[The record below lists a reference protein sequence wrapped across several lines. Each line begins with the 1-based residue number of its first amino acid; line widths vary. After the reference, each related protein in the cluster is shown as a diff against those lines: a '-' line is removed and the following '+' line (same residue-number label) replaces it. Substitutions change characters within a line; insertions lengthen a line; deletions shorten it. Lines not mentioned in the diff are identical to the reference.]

1 MRAPGRSASIE
12 RRYEVKATDA
22 VVGLTPLHEAQRVV
36 LESTPVLGLEK
47 VSILDALGRT
57 LGEDIMA
64 ERDNPPWDN
73 SAMDGFAVRWEDIKQ
88 EHPVQKPVTLAV
100 IEDVPAGRMPSKT
113 VGAGEAIRIMTG
125 APIPQGADT
134 VLKVDDTEPSAD
146 SVRVFKPEPRGANIR
161 PRGED
166 VRKGDCIIA
175 KGTTI
180 RPGEAG
186 MLAILA
192 KSLVFVHQRPRVAIL
207 STGDELADLD
217 ERFSEEKI
225 INSNSYGIAAAVQE
239 AGGIPLLLG
248 IARDTP
254 AALEEKIVHGL
265 NADIL
270 VLSGG
275 VSMGDYDFT
284 RAVFR
289 AIGAEMNFWKLAIR
303 PGQPLAFGKIRGK
316 LAFGLP
322 GNPVSS
328 MVTFEQLV
336 RPAMLKM
343 GGHRD
348 CGRPVVEAVFQEK
361 FSKRPDRRHF
371 LRGILTREDGVFKVR
386 TTGDQGSGIL
396 TSMVKANCLIDVAA
410 EVERLNPGDLVTV
423 QLLTGEAWRSH
434 ADVARTSGHRLSC
447 C

>member
-1 MRAPGRSASIE
+1 
-12 RRYEVKATDA
+12 VKTAEAMT
-22 VVGLTPLHEAQRVV
+22 GLTQLDEAQKVV
-36 LESTPVLGLEK
+36 LDAAPVLGLEK
-47 VSILDALGRT
+47 TSILDVLGRV
-57 LGEDIMA
+57 LGEDIIA
-64 ERDNPPWDN
+64 ERENPPWDN
-73 SAMDGFAVRWEDIKQ
+73 SAMDGFAVRWDDIKQ
-88 EHPVQKPVTLAV
+88 EQAIQKAVTLSI
-100 IEDVPAGRMPSKT
+100 IEDVPAGTMPSKA
-113 VGAGEAIRIMTG
+113 VGPGQAIRIMTG

-134 VLKVDDTEPSAD
+134 VLKVEDTEHTPH
-146 SVRVFKPEPRGANIR
+146 SVRVFKAEPKGANIR
-161 PRGED
+161 PQGED
-166 VRKGDCIIA
+166 VRKGECIIA
-175 KGTTI
+175 KGTRI
-180 RPGEAG
+180 RPSEAG

-192 KSLVFVHQRPRVAIL
+192 KSFVFVYQRPRVAIL

-254 AALEEKIVHGL
+254 AALKEKISQGL

-284 RAVFR
+284 KTVFHEL
-289 AIGAEMNFWKLAIR
+289 GAEMHFWKLAIR
-303 PGQPLAFGKIRGK
+303 PGQPLAFGKIHGK

-336 RPAMLKM
+336 RPAVLKM
-343 GGHRD
+343 SGCRSY
-348 CGRPVVEAVFQEK
+348 GRPVVQAIFQGT
-361 FSKRPDRRHF
+361 FSKRGDRRHF
-371 LRGILTREDGVFKVR
+371 LRGILTNEEGVFKVR

-396 TSMVKANCLIDVAA
+396 TSMVKANCLIDVPV
-410 EVERLNPGDLVTV
+410 EVERINTGDEVVV
-423 QLLTGEAWRSH
+423 QLLNGEAWPTPTEQVHGS
-434 ADVARTSGHRLSC
+434 APRLSC

>member
-1 MRAPGRSASIE
+1 M
-12 RRYEVKATDA
+12 KAVDA
-22 VVGLTPLHEAQRVV
+22 ITGLTKLHEAQHVV
-36 LESTPVLGLEK
+36 LHAATVLGVEK
-47 VSILDALGRT
+47 VSILDALGRV
-57 LGEDIMA
+57 LAEDIVA
-64 ERDNPPWDN
+64 NRDNPPWDN

-88 EHPVQKPVTLAV
+88 EHSIQKPVSLAV
-100 IEDVPAGRMPSKT
+100 IEDVPAGMMPSKE
-113 VGAGEAIRIMTG
+113 VGSGQAIRIMTG
-125 APIPQGADT
+125 APIPRGADT
-134 VLKVDDTEPSAD
+134 VLKVEDTEATPQ
-146 SVRVFKPEPRGANIR
+146 SVRVFKAEPKGANIR
-161 PRGED
+161 PQGED
-166 VRKGDCIIA
+166 VKKGDCIIA
-175 KGTTI
+175 RGTRL

-192 KSLVFVHQRPRVAIL
+192 KSFVFVYQRPRVAIL

-217 ERFSEEKI
+217 ERYSEEKI

-254 AALEEKIVHGL
+254 AALKEKISHGL

-284 RAVFR
+284 KAVFR
-289 AIGAEMNFWKLAIR
+289 ELGAEMNFWKLAIR
-303 PGQPLAFGKIRGK
+303 PGQPLAFGKIQGK

-336 RPAMLKM
+336 RPALLKM
-343 GGHRD
+343 SGCRSY
-348 CGRPVVEAVFQEK
+348 GRPVVQAVFQET
-361 FSKRPDRRHF
+361 FSKRSDRRHF
-371 LRGILTREDGVFKVR
+371 LRGILTREEGVFKVR

-396 TSMVKANCLIDVAA
+396 TSMVKANCLIDVPV
-410 EVERLNPGDLVTV
+410 EVERLKPGDEVSV
-423 QLLTGEAWRSH
+423 QLLTGEAWP
-434 ADVARTSGHRLSC
+434 TMTEPPQTGPQRLSC

>member
-1 MRAPGRSASIE
+1 M
-12 RRYEVKATDA
+12 KAADA
-22 VVGLTPLHEAQRVV
+22 MTGLTQLHDAQKIVLDAAPL
-36 LESTPVLGLEK
+36 LGLEK
-47 VSILDALGRT
+47 ISILDALGRV
-57 LGEDIMA
+57 LGEDIVA

-88 EHPVQKPVTLAV
+88 EQAIQKPVTLSV
-100 IEDVPAGRMPSKT
+100 IEDVPAGRMPSKA
-113 VGAGEAIRIMTG
+113 VGSGQAIRIMTG
-125 APIPQGADT
+125 ASIPKGADT
-134 VLKVDDTEPSAD
+134 VLKVEDTEQTPD
-146 SVRVFKPEPRGANIR
+146 SVRVFKAEPKGANIR
-161 PRGED
+161 PQGED
-166 VRKGDCIIA
+166 VKKGDCIIA
-175 KGTTI
+175 KGTRI
-180 RPGEAG
+180 RPSEAG

-192 KSLVFVHQRPRVAIL
+192 KSFLFAYQRPRVAIL

-248 IARDTP
+248 IASDTP
-254 AALEEKIVHGL
+254 TALKEKISHGL
-265 NADIL
+265 NADML

-284 RAVFR
+284 KAVFR
-289 AIGAEMNFWKLAIR
+289 ELGAEMNFWKLAIR
-303 PGQPLAFGKIRGK
+303 PGQPVAFGKIQGK

-336 RPAMLKM
+336 RPALLKM
-343 GGHRD
+343 SGCRSY
-348 CGRPVVEAVFQEK
+348 GRPVVQAIFQER
-361 FSKRPDRRHF
+361 FSKRTDRRHF
-371 LRGILTREDGVFKVR
+371 LRGILTREEGVFKVR

-396 TSMVKANCLIDVAA
+396 TSMVKANCLIDVPVP
-410 EVERLNPGDLVTV
+410 VERLNPGDEVAV
-423 QLLTGEAWRSH
+423 QLLNGEAWL
-434 ADVARTSGHRLSC
+434 TSTEHGSAGGHRSSC

>member
-1 MRAPGRSASIE
+1 M
-12 RRYEVKATDA
+12 KAADA
-22 VVGLTPLHEAQRVV
+22 TAGLTPLHDAQKVV
-36 LESTPVLGLEK
+36 LDAASVLGLEK
-47 VSILDALGRT
+47 IPILDALGRV
-57 LGEDIMA
+57 LGEDIVA

-88 EHPVQKPVTLAV
+88 EHAIQKPVTLSV
-100 IEDVPAGRMPSKT
+100 IEDVPAGKMPSKT
-113 VGAGEAIRIMTG
+113 VAAGHAIRIMTG
-125 APIPQGADT
+125 APIPRGADT
-134 VLKVDDTEPSAD
+134 VLKVEDTEHTPD
-146 SVRVFKPEPRGANIR
+146 SVTVFKPEPRGANIR
-161 PRGED
+161 PQGED
-166 VRKGDCIIA
+166 VKKGDCIIA
-175 KGTTI
+175 KGTRI

-192 KSLVFVHQRPRVAIL
+192 KSFVFVYQRPRVAIL

-239 AGGIPLLLG
+239 AGGIPFLLG

-254 AALEEKIVHGL
+254 AALKEKISHGL

-284 RAVFR
+284 KAVFR
-289 AIGAEMNFWKLAIR
+289 DLGAEMNFWKLAIR
-303 PGQPLAFGKIRGK
+303 PGQPLAFGKIQGK

-336 RPAMLKM
+336 RPVMLKM
-343 GGHRD
+343 SGHRSY
-348 CGRPVVEAVFQEK
+348 GRPTVEAVFQEK
-361 FSKRPDRRHF
+361 FSKRTDRRHF
-371 LRGILTREDGVFKVR
+371 LRGILTREEGVFKVR

-396 TSMVKANCLIDVAA
+396 TSMVKANCLIDVA
-410 EVERLNPGDLVTV
+410 EDVERLNPGDSVTV
-423 QLLTGEAWRSH
+423 QLLSGEAWQTKTEPAQAS
-434 ADVARTSGHRLSC
+434 VHRLSC

>member
-1 MRAPGRSASIE
+1 MQ
-12 RRYEVKATDA
+12 
-22 VVGLTPLHEAQRVV
+22 GLTPLEEAQRIV
-36 LESTPVLGLEK
+36 LEAASPLGMEK
-47 VSILDALGRT
+47 VSILETLGRV
-57 LGEDIMA
+57 LGEDIVA
-64 ERDNPPWDN
+64 QRDNPPWDN
-73 SAMDGFAVRWEDIKQ
+73 SAMDGFAVRYDDLKQ
-88 EHPVQKPVTLAV
+88 EQAIAKPVELTI
-100 IEDVPAGRMPSKT
+100 IEDVPAGKMPTKT
-113 VGAGEAIRIMTG
+113 VGHGQAIRIMTG
-125 APIPQGADT
+125 APIPKGADT
-134 VLKVDDTEPSAD
+134 VLKVEDTEHTPT
-146 SVRVFKPEPRGANIR
+146 SVRVFKPEPRGSNIR
-161 PRGED
+161 PQGED
-166 VRKGDCIIA
+166 VKKGECIIA
-175 KGTTI
+175 QGTPI

-192 KSLVFVHQRPRVAIL
+192 KSFVRVYQQPRVAIL

-225 INSNSYGIAAAVQE
+225 INSNSYGIAAAVRE

-248 IARDTP
+248 IARDNP
-254 AALEEKIVHGL
+254 ADLKEKISHGL

-284 RAVFR
+284 KAVFKEL
-289 AIGAEMNFWKLAIR
+289 GAEMNFWKLAIR
-303 PGQPLAFGKIRGK
+303 PGQPLAFGKIQGR

-343 GGHRD
+343 GGQRSY
-348 CGRPVVEAVFQEK
+348 GRPVVQAEFQEQ
-361 FSKRPDRRHF
+361 FSKRTDRRHF
-371 LRGILTREDGVFKVR
+371 LRGVLTREGGTFRVR

-396 TSMVKANCLIDVAA
+396 TSMVKANCLIDIPT
-410 EVERLNPGDLVTV
+410 EVERVNPGDFVSV
-423 QLLTGEAWRSH
+423 QILSGPLWAREAEPRPSG
-434 ADVARTSGHRLSC
+434 GHRHSC

>member
-1 MRAPGRSASIE
+1 M
-12 RRYEVKATDA
+12 KAADA
-22 VVGLTPLHEAQRVV
+22 MTGLTQLYEAQKIV
-36 LESTPVLGLEK
+36 LDAAPVLGLEK
-47 VSILDALGRT
+47 ISILDALGRV
-57 LGEDIMA
+57 LGEDVVA

-88 EHPVQKPVTLAV
+88 EQAIQKPVMLSV
-100 IEDVPAGRMPSKT
+100 IEDVPAGAMPSKA
-113 VGAGEAIRIMTG
+113 VGSGQAIRIMTG
-125 APIPQGADT
+125 APLPRGADT
-134 VLKVDDTEPSAD
+134 VLKVEDTEQTHD
-146 SVRVFKPEPRGANIR
+146 SVRVFKAEPKGANIR
-161 PRGED
+161 PQGED
-166 VRKGDCIIA
+166 VKKGDCIIS
-175 KGTTI
+175 KGT
-180 RPGEAG
+180 RLRSGEVG

-192 KSLVFVHQRPRVAIL
+192 KSFVFVYQRPRVAIL

-254 AALEEKIVHGL
+254 IALKEKISQGL
-265 NADIL
+265 NADML

-284 RAVFR
+284 KALFR
-289 AIGAEMNFWKLAIR
+289 ELGAEMNFWKLAIR
-303 PGQPLAFGKIRGK
+303 PGQPLAFGKIQGK

-336 RPAMLKM
+336 RPALLKM
-343 GGHRD
+343 SGCRSY
-348 CGRPVVEAVFQEK
+348 GRPVVQALFQER
-361 FSKRPDRRHF
+361 FSKRGDRRHL
-371 LRGILTREDGVFKVR
+371 LRGILTREEGVFKVR

-396 TSMVKANCLIDVAA
+396 TSMVKANCLIDVPV
-410 EVERLNPGDLVTV
+410 EVERLNPGDEVTV
-423 QLLTGEAWRSH
+423 QLLNGEAWPAKTEH
-434 ADVARTSGHRLSC
+434 GHSGTHRLSC

>member
-1 MRAPGRSASIE
+1 M
-12 RRYEVKATDA
+12 KAIDA
-22 VVGLTPLHEAQRVV
+22 AQGLTQLEEAQRIV
-36 LESTPVLGLEK
+36 LESTPILGLEK
-47 VSILDALGRT
+47 ISILDALGRV
-57 LGEDIMA
+57 LGEDIVA

-73 SAMDGFAVRWEDIKQ
+73 SAMDGFAVRWDDIKQ
-88 EHPVQKPVTLAV
+88 EHAIQKAVTLTV
-100 IEDVPAGRMPSKT
+100 IEDVAAGKMPSQS
-113 VGAGEAIRIMTG
+113 VGAGQAIRIMTG
-125 APIPQGADT
+125 APLPKGADT
-134 VLKVDDTEPSAD
+134 VLKVEDTEHTAD
-146 SVRVFKPEPRGANIR
+146 SVRVFKPEQQGANVR
-161 PRGED
+161 AQGED
-166 VRKGDCIIA
+166 VRKGECIIG
-175 KGTTI
+175 KGTRI

-192 KSLVFVHQRPRVAIL
+192 KSFVFAHQRPRVAIL

-239 AGGIPLLLG
+239 AGGIPILLG

-254 AALEEKIVHGL
+254 AALKDKISQGL
-265 NADIL
+265 TADIL

-284 RAVFR
+284 KAVFQEL
-289 AIGAEMNFWKLAIR
+289 GAAMNFWKLAIR
-303 PGQPLAFGKIRGK
+303 PGQPLAFGKIQGK

-343 GGHRD
+343 SGHRSY
-348 CGRPVVEAVFQEK
+348 GRPVVQAIFQEK
-361 FSKRPDRRHF
+361 FSKRTDRRHF
-371 LRGILTREDGVFKVR
+371 LRGVLTMEEGVFKVR
-386 TTGDQGSGIL
+386 TTGAQGSGIL
-396 TSMVKANCLIDVAA
+396 TSMMKANCLIDIPV
-410 EVERLNPGDLVTV
+410 EVERVNPGDLVSV
-423 QLLTGEAWRSH
+423 QLLSGEAWITH
-434 ADVARTSGHRLSC
+434 ADPAQTSGHRLSC

>member
-1 MRAPGRSASIE
+1 M
-12 RRYEVKATDA
+12 KATDA
-22 VVGLTPLHEAQRVV
+22 TEGLTQLQEAQRIV
-36 LESTPVLGLEK
+36 LASTPTLGLEK
-47 VSILDALGRT
+47 ISILDALGRV
-57 LGEDIMA
+57 LGEDIVA
-64 ERDNPPWDN
+64 ERDNPPWNN

-88 EHPVQKPVTLAV
+88 EHAIQKPVTLAV
-100 IEDVPAGRMPSKT
+100 IEDVPAGKMPSKT
-113 VGAGEAIRIMTG
+113 VGAGQAIRIMTG
-125 APIPQGADT
+125 APIPKGADT
-134 VLKVDDTEPSAD
+134 VLKVEDTEHTPN
-146 SVRVFKPEPRGANIR
+146 SVRVFKPEQQGANIR
-161 PRGED
+161 PQGED
-166 VRKGDCIIA
+166 VTKGECIIA
-175 KGTTI
+175 KGTQI

-192 KSLVFVHQRPRVAIL
+192 KSFVFVYQRPRVAIL

-239 AGGIPLLLG
+239 AGGIPFLLG

-254 AALEEKIVHGL
+254 AALTEKISHGL
-265 NADIL
+265 TADIL

-284 RAVFR
+284 KTVFHEL
-289 AIGAEMNFWKLAIR
+289 GAEMNFWKLAIR
-303 PGQPLAFGKIRGK
+303 PGQPLAFGKIQGK

-343 GGHRD
+343 SGHLTY
-348 CGRPVVEAVFQEK
+348 GRPVLQAVFQEK
-361 FSKRPDRRHF
+361 FSKRTDRRHF
-371 LRGILTREDGVFKVR
+371 LRGVLTQEEGVFKVR
-386 TTGDQGSGIL
+386 TTGAQGSGIL
-396 TSMVKANCLIDVAA
+396 TSMVKANCLIDIPV
-410 EVERLNPGDLVTV
+410 EVERVSPGDLVSV
-423 QLLTGEAWRSH
+423 QLLGGEAWPSH
-434 ADVARTSGHRLSC
+434 AGHAQTGSHKLSC

>member
-1 MRAPGRSASIE
+1 M
-12 RRYEVKATDA
+12 T
-22 VVGLTPLHEAQRVV
+22 GLTQLYEAQKVV
-36 LESTPVLGLEK
+36 LDAAPSLGLEK
-47 VSILDALGRT
+47 VSILDALGRV
-57 LGEDIMA
+57 LGEDIVA

-88 EHPVQKPVTLAV
+88 EHAIQKPVTLSV
-100 IEDVPAGRMPSKT
+100 IENVPAGTMPSKT
-113 VGAGEAIRIMTG
+113 VGSGQAIRIMTG

-134 VLKVDDTEPSAD
+134 VIKVEDTEQGPD
-146 SVRVFKPEPRGANIR
+146 VVRVFKAELKGANIR
-161 PRGED
+161 PQGED
-166 VRKGDCIIA
+166 VKKGDCIIA
-175 KGTTI
+175 KGTRI
-180 RPGEAG
+180 RPSEVG

-192 KSLVFVHQRPRVAIL
+192 KSFVFVHQRPRVAIL

-239 AGGIPLLLG
+239 AGGIPFLLG

-254 AALEEKIVHGL
+254 AALKEKISQGL

-284 RAVFR
+284 KAVFR
-289 AIGAEMNFWKLAIR
+289 ELGAEMNFWKLAIR
-303 PGQPLAFGKIRGK
+303 PGQPLAFGKIQGK

-328 MVTFEQLV
+328 MVTCEQLV
-336 RPAMLKM
+336 RPAILKM
-343 GGHRD
+343 SGCRSY
-348 CGRPVVEAVFQEK
+348 GRPVVQALFQER
-361 FSKRPDRRHF
+361 FSKRGDRRHF
-371 LRGILTREDGVFKVR
+371 LRGILTREDGVLKVR

-396 TSMVKANCLIDVAA
+396 TSMVKANCLIDVPV
-410 EVERLNPGDLVTV
+410 EVERLNPGDDVTV
-423 QLLTGEAWRSH
+423 QLLNGEAWPSTTEQTH
-434 ADVARTSGHRLSC
+434 SAEHRLSC

>member
-1 MRAPGRSASIE
+1 M
-12 RRYEVKATDA
+12 KAADA
-22 VVGLTPLHEAQRVV
+22 TTGLTPLHEAQKVV
-36 LESTPVLGLEK
+36 LDATTVLGLEK
-47 VSILDALGRT
+47 ISLLDALGRV
-57 LGEDIMA
+57 LGEDIVA

-73 SAMDGFAVRWEDIKQ
+73 SAMDGFAVRWDDIKQ
-88 EHPVQKPVTLAV
+88 EHAIQQSVTLAV
-100 IEDVPAGRMPSKT
+100 IEDVPAGKMPSRT
-113 VGAGEAIRIMTG
+113 VGPGQAIRIMTG
-125 APIPQGADT
+125 APIPRGADT
-134 VLKVDDTEPSAD
+134 VIKVEDTEQTPD

-161 PRGED
+161 PQGED
-166 VRKGDCIIA
+166 VKKGDCIIA
-175 KGTTI
+175 KGTRI

-192 KSLVFVHQRPRVAIL
+192 KSFVFVYQRPRVAIL

-248 IARDTP
+248 IARDNP
-254 AALEEKIVHGL
+254 AALTEKISHGL

-284 RAVFR
+284 KAVFR
-289 AIGAEMNFWKLAIR
+289 DLGAEMNFWKLAIR
-303 PGQPLAFGKIRGK
+303 PGQPLAFGKIQGK

-336 RPAMLKM
+336 RPCILKM
-343 GGHRD
+343 AGRRRY
-348 CGRPVVEAVFQEK
+348 GRPVVQAVFQEK
-361 FSKRPDRRHF
+361 FSKRADRRHF
-371 LRGILTREDGVFKVR
+371 LRGVLTREDGVFKVR

-396 TSMVKANCLIDVAA
+396 TSMVKANCLIDVPV
-410 EVERLNPGDLVTV
+410 EVERLNPGDQVTV
-423 QLLTGEAWRSH
+423 QLLSGEAWLAESEYMH
-434 ADVARTSGHRLSC
+434 SGGHRPSC

>member
-1 MRAPGRSASIE
+1 M
-12 RRYEVKATDA
+12 VKAKEATQ
-22 VVGLTPLHEAQRVV
+22 GLTPLSEAQKVV
-36 LESTPVLGLEK
+36 LETTPVLGLEK
-47 VSILDALGRT
+47 IPILDALGRM
-57 LGEDIMA
+57 LGEDIVA

-88 EHPVQKPVTLAV
+88 EHAIQKPVTLSI
-100 IEDVPAGRMPSKT
+100 IEDVPAGKMPSKT
-113 VGAGEAIRIMTG
+113 VESGQAIRIMTG
-125 APIPQGADT
+125 APIPKGADT
-134 VLKVDDTEPSAD
+134 VLKVEDTEHTLE
-146 SVRVFKPEPRGANIR
+146 SVRVFKPEPKGSNIR
-161 PRGED
+161 PQGED
-166 VRKGDCIIA
+166 VRKGECIIA
-175 KGTTI
+175 KGTQI

-192 KSLVFVHQRPRVAIL
+192 KSFVFVYQRPRVAIL

-225 INSNSYGIAAAVQE
+225 INSNSYGIAAAVQD
-239 AGGIPLLLG
+239 AGGIPFLLG
-248 IARDTP
+248 IARDNP
-254 AALEEKIVHGL
+254 AALKEKISHGL
-265 NADIL
+265 TADIL

-284 RAVFR
+284 KAVFR
-289 AIGAEMNFWKLAIR
+289 DLGAEMNFWKLAIR
-303 PGQPLAFGKIRGK
+303 PGQPLAFGKIQGK

-343 GGHRD
+343 SGHRSY
-348 CGRPVVEAVFQEK
+348 GRPLVQAVFQEK
-361 FSKRPDRRHF
+361 FSKRTDRRHF
-371 LRGILTREDGVFKVR
+371 LRGVLTREEGVFKVR

-396 TSMVKANCLIDVAA
+396 TSMVKANCLIDVPV

-423 QLLTGEAWRSH
+423 QLLSSEAWSNH
-434 ADVARTSGHRLSC
+434 ADHCQSGTHRLSC